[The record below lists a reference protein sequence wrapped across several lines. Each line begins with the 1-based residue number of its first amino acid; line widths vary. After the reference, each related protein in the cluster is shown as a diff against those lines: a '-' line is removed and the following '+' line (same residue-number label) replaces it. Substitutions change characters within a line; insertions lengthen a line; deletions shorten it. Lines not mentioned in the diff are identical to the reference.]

1 MPVDLTQPLEWK
13 TADTAVL
20 GDLQGNILKGHGR
33 DHTINLFLRFD
44 AAQPA
49 QARAFVKALADSNKI
64 TSAHKQLQESE
75 AFKASN
81 GIVSGDVFVAFFLSF
96 AGYQALGIE
105 NAKTPNDGSF
115 VAGLQTQVGILNDPP
130 VNKWDKYFRVPVHAM
145 VLIADDDK
153 TRREQTCA
161 DITALMPPSVKI
173 VGRELGM
180 AMRNT
185 SNDGIE
191 HFGYVDGR
199 SQPLLL
205 VEDIEKETD
214 TTDGTHVWD
223 PSFPVG
229 QAIVDCPGGTAGVS
243 FGSYFVFRKLEQN
256 VKGFKDRERKIAVDI
271 LKLQKKDRELGGA
284 MLVGRFEDGT
294 PVTLHAEDGADNPVP
309 NNFNYE
315 SDRKGLK
322 CPFHG
327 HIRKTNPR
335 GETAPPINPNMTE
348 EDIQARLDALNFE
361 RSHIMA
367 RRGITYGTRVWENGA
382 VNTVLDEDHL
392 PSKNV
397 GLLFMAYQ
405 NDIDNQFEF
414 TQRFWANNEGFVK
427 SNTGIDPIIGQGAPT
442 VQLTQT
448 RQWGK
453 DDKKKFSFN
462 GFVTM
467 KGGEYFYAPCISFL
481 KSV

>member
-1 MPVDLTQPLEWK
+1 MPVDLNAPLEWK

-20 GDLQGNILKGHGR
+20 DDLQGNILKGHGR
-33 DHTINLFLRFD
+33 DHTINLFLQFD
-44 AAQPA
+44 AAQAA
-49 QARAFVKALADSNKI
+49 QARVFVKALADKV

-81 GIVSGDVFVAFFLSF
+81 GLVSGNVFVAFFLSF
-96 AGYQALGIE
+96 AGYQALGIA
-105 NAKTPNDGSF
+105 NANTPADASF
-115 VAGLQTQVGILNDPP
+115 VAGLRTQSGLLNDAP
-130 VNKWDKYFRVPVHAM
+130 VNKWDKHFRSPVHAM

-161 DITALMPPSVKI
+161 EITALMPAAVKI

-205 VEDIEKETD
+205 VEDIQKETD
-214 TTDGTHVWD
+214 TTDGTHVWS
-223 PSFPVG
+223 PRFPVG
-229 QAIVDCPGGTAGVS
+229 QALVDCPGGTAGVS

-294 PVTLHAEDGADNPVP
+294 PVVLHAEDGADNPVP
-309 NNFNYE
+309 NDFNYE
-315 SDRKGLK
+315 SDTKGLK

-335 GETAPPINPNMTE
+335 GESVGPFAGSVE
-348 EDIQARLDALNFE
+348 EE

-367 RRGITYGTRVWENGA
+367 RRGITYGKRVWENGA

-392 PSKNV
+392 PSRNV

-405 NDIDNQFEF
+405 NDIGNQFEF
-414 TQRFWANNEGFVK
+414 TQRFWANNEGFVQP
-427 SNTGIDPIIGQGAPT
+427 NTGLDPIIGQGAPT

-453 DDKKKFSFN
+453 DDKKNFSFN

-467 KGGEYFYAPCISFL
+467 KGGEYFYAPCINFL